1 MVSQHPVDIVNLG
14 LNENSKMQAQGNLIS
29 DFTPDHGKESFLV
42 KGEDEGTKEK
52 LSVKEDCLDT
62 VNTEPLKYLTPLKP
76 LEKKVIDR
84 LLFMPLDKDA

>member
-1 MVSQHPVDIVNLG
+1 
-14 LNENSKMQAQGNLIS
+14 
-29 DFTPDHGKESFLV
+29 V

-84 LLFMPLDKDA
+84 LLFMPLDKDT